1 MAENE
6 YLRIGRSSAYRK
18 TRALLK
24 DLSSPTSNVAECVAN
39 DLSGL
44 VHRNLRKHELLQV
57 VIEAYPDKSKLRKVI
72 EEHGDQSM
80 ARLVRDACSVVQSRD
95 VGDVARYI
103 FDQLSDGVL
112 KNTLQLAREYH
123 PDISPARCDQL
134 YRDTKSSLDKVKPQI
149 IDALKTSMCGEKP
162 SRRVRFPKVDKAHTG
177 TSLGN
182 MSLVAKPASS
192 RDVTQRR

>member
-18 TRALLK
+18 SRALLR
-24 DLSSPTSNVAECVAN
+24 DLSSPTSDVAECVARE
-39 DLSGL
+39 LSGL
-44 VHRNLRKHELLQV
+44 LHRNLRKHELLQV

-80 ARLVRDACSVVQSRD
+80 ARLVRDVCSVVQSRD
-95 VGDVARYI
+95 VGDMARYI

-112 KNTLQLAREYH
+112 RNTLQLAREYH
-123 PDISPARCDQL
+123 PDISPERCDQL

-162 SRRVRFPKVDKAHTG
+162 SRRVRIPKVDKVYTG
-177 TSLGN
+177 PALAN
-182 MSLVAKPASS
+182 MSLVAKPVSS
-192 RDVTQRR
+192 RDVTPSR